1 MKPGIQTLAMINK
14 NIISQKT
21 GFCPIKICSG
31 LKPRF
36 TQTAAFPFQSQS
48 DPSGDH
54 VRKKERT
61 SVVFPGCLRPVSITT
76 GT

>member
-54 VRKKERT
+54 VLALPR
-61 SVVFPGCLRPVSITT
+61 GCSIAN
-76 GT
+76 GRIFQVQL